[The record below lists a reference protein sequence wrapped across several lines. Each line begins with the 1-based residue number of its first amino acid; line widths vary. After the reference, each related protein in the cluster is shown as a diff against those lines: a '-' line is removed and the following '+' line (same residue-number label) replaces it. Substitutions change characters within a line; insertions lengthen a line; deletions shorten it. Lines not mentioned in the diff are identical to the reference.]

1 MQSDVVGMLEE
12 YKTICPWVID
22 NKFPASMLVQTFRP
36 YLYLYYLFHYE
47 ALEYGIMDQYENI
60 LYAKLKEAYT
70 KYPLYGTRKG
80 AVQKYGELPKSAFAM
95 DDNNQIS
102 IVPKEPE
109 PEPEP
114 NTTHDST
121 VDSSSEIST
130 IPISTTSS
138 NSNSDLDNPVLDST
152 PEPELSHVDDS
163 LRPTIDSVASF
174 VASNIAQNNAYIVN
188 DDDIH
193 DWLRRF
199 LEIGPEIWRSPS
211 FSSPTVNR
219 SMLYRSSARSSRTHN
234 TSINTHTSA
243 QTTNTTTNTNEK
255 ITEYNVS
262 DIFYTDCL
270 AFNSWNIY

>member
-1 MQSDVVGMLEE
+1 
-12 YKTICPWVID
+12 
-22 NKFPASMLVQTFRP
+22 MLVQTFRP

-60 LYAKLKEAYT
+60 LYAKLKEAYA
-70 KYPLYGTRKG
+70 KYPLYGTRKA

-109 PEPEP
+109 PEPEA

-121 VDSSSEIST
+121 VDSSSEMST

-138 NSNSDLDNPVLDST
+138 SNSNSSSDLDNPVLDST

-163 LRPTIDSVASF
+163 LRPTIGSVASF
-174 VASNIAQNNAYIVN
+174 VASNIARNNEYIVN

-199 LEIGPEIWRSPS
+199 LEIGPEIWTSPS
-211 FSSPTVNR
+211 PSSPTVNR
-219 SMLYRSSARSSRTHN
+219 SMLYRASTRSSRNHN
-234 TSINTHTSA
+234 TSTNTRTRTSTR
-243 QTTNTTTNTNEK
+243 TTNTTTNANEK

-262 DIFYTDCL
+262 DIFYTECL